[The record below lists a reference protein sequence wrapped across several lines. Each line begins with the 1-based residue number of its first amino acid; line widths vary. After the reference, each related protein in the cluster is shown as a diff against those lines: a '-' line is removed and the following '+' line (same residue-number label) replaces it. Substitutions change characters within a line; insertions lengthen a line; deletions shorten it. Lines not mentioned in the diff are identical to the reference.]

1 MASPVVAWVCYW
13 IMLVTV
19 LCWEVFE
26 LVVLA
31 VPYCIDQG
39 LHLSLQN

>member
-1 MASPVVAWVCYW
+1 MNTVLVLSVVAWVCYW

-31 VPYCIDQG
+31 VLYCY
-39 LHLSLQN
+39 